1 MNTAALE
8 IELHVFKQVFQ
19 ENASHFDNIFKILK
33 ETPPETREIL
43 LLFPN
48 VMTIIHLFFI
58 NPATSTTLKRPF
70 SVARK

>member
-8 IELHVFKQVFQ
+8 TELHVFKQGFQ
-19 ENASHFDNIFKILK
+19 EKASHFNNILKILK

-48 VMTIIHLFFI
+48 VITIIHFFFI
-58 NPATSTTLKRPF
+58 NPATSTTLKRV
-70 SVARK
+70 VARK